1 MGTLY
6 RYLGGQLIRVTVL
19 GSLAL
24 TLVLTLVFMVEP
36 LRKQGLEPMEAGMV
50 FLYVL
55 PFPFA
60 MSLPFGA
67 LLAASITYGRFAQ
80 DRELLA
86 CRASGISTPKL
97 LLPAVGL
104 GLVVTI
110 ITLLLSN
117 FISPAMMKKAEDV
130 GMQNLTK
137 FVFNRIRTKGDLRVK
152 NKFALFASGTDE
164 KNNALL
170 GVKICRPRTYT
181 DPVTGKEK
189 VGLEAIYASRAYID
203 TRRDE
208 KTGNHLISLELR
220 DPVGPISTRSGM
232 GMQFTGEEFSYDNYE
247 FALPTQDRPM
257 LYTWTRLTE
266 TLENPTL
273 HTKIRG
279 KVENFRREVAQS
291 RFIQRILHALQA
303 GRPFTEL
310 KTDDET
316 FTIWA
321 PRVRADKNT
330 IHLLSETLQP
340 GVTDPVSVTIEREGV
355 AKRYRADQG
364 KIVVQYSEMSQK
376 VLVTIKLEGNVD
388 VPTYNEMASVKKPEW
403 SRGGMALPT
412 DAELD
417 SASLVDLFRY
427 PKKYT
432 QNKEVLARLQEDK
445 DDTVVHILRK
455 VMAEMHWRMAYG
467 VSTILLV
474 SLGAALGLVF
484 RGGQLLTAFVI
495 SAIPAGAVILC
506 FLMGR
511 KLISNPGSSH
521 TAGVLLIWGA
531 LVALLIVCFG
541 FYRRLAKE

>member
-137 FVFNRIRTKGDLRVK
+137 FVFNRIRTKGDLRVQK
-152 NKFALFASGTDE
+152 KFALFASAVDE
-164 KNNALL
+164 ENNALL
-170 GVKICRPRTYT
+170 GVKACRPRTYT
-181 DPVTGKEK
+181 DPETKEK
-189 VGLEAIYASRAYID
+189 KGVLEAIYASSAYID
-203 TRRDE
+203 THRDK
-208 KTGNHLISLELR
+208 KTGNHMISVEFR
-220 DPVGPISTRSGM
+220 DPVGPISTRAGL
-232 GMQFTGEEFSYDNYE
+232 QITGDEISYDNWE
-247 FALPTQDRPM
+247 FAPPTQDRPM

-291 RFIQRILHALQA
+291 RFIQRILLALQA

-330 IHLLSETLQP
+330 VYLLSETLQP
-340 GVTDPVSVTIEREGV
+340 GVTDPVSVTIQREGV

-364 KIVVQYSEMSQK
+364 KIAVRYSEVSQK
-376 VLVTIKLEGNVD
+376 IIVTIKLEGNVD

-445 DDTVVHILRK
+445 DDTVVHVLRK
-455 VMAEMHWRMAYG
+455 VVAEMHWRMAYG

-511 KLISNPGSSH
+511 KLISNPDSSS
-521 TAGVLLIWGA
+521 TVGILLIWGA

>member
-1 MGTLY
+1 M
-6 RYLGGQLIRVTVL
+6 IRVTVL

-36 LRKQGLEPMEAGMV
+36 LRKQGLEPLEAGMV
-50 FLYVL
+50 FLYIL

-80 DRELLA
+80 DREMLA
-86 CRASGISTPKL
+86 CRASGISTPRL

-104 GLVVTI
+104 GLIVTI
-110 ITLLLSN
+110 ITLVLGN

-152 NKFALFASGTDE
+152 NKFSLFAGGTDE
-164 KNNALL
+164 ENNALL
-170 GVKICRPRTYT
+170 RVKLGRHRTYT

-189 VGLEAIYASRAYID
+189 RGFEAIYASRAYID

-220 DPVGPISTRSGM
+220 DPVGPISTRLGTKVL
-232 GMQFTGEEFSYDNYE
+232 QNEFSYDNYE

-257 LYTWTRLTE
+257 LYTWARLTK
-266 TLENPTL
+266 TLEDPTL

-279 KVENFRREVAQS
+279 KIENFRREVAQA
-291 RFIQRILHALQA
+291 RFIQRILHALQS

-316 FTIWA
+316 FTVWA
-321 PRVRADKNT
+321 PRVRADENT
-330 IHLLSETLQP
+330 IYLLGKTLQP
-340 GVTDPVSVTIEREGV
+340 GVTDPVSVTIHREGV

-364 KIVVQYSEMSQK
+364 KIVVRYSEMSQQ

-388 VPTYNEMASVKKPEW
+388 VPTYNETASVKKPEW
-403 SRGGMALPT
+403 SRGGMTLPA

-417 SASLVDLFRY
+417 SATLADLFRY
-427 PKKYT
+427 PQKYT

-455 VMAEMHWRMAYG
+455 VVAEMHWRMAYG

-474 SLGAALGLVF
+474 SLGAALGLIF

-511 KLISNPGSSH
+511 KLISNPDSSS
-521 TAGVLLIWGA
+521 TMGILLIWGA
-531 LVALLIVCFG
+531 LVALLIVCLAY
-541 FYRRLAKE
+541 YRRLAKE